1 MASINKKR
9 IKIMKA
15 TAPLQNE
22 NGIALIVAL
31 MLLVLLTLL
40 GMAATTTAVL
50 EIQIAGNDKVYKQNF
65 YMAEAAA
72 YEAAYEMAAEDN
84 PTAELQGGGADKGF
98 WLKDKG
104 NTIDYTDLNNWK
116 PEVNARIAVNSEAAF
131 AAKYIKKYNAV
142 MTDTY
147 SMRLFKIYG
156 HSKSEGGHSLV
167 EIGLKLTYENKKGT
181 G

>member
-1 MASINKKR
+1 
-9 IKIMKA
+9 MKA
-15 TAPLQNE
+15 TDPLQNE

-40 GMAATTTAVL
+40 GMAATTTSVL
-50 EIQIAGNDKVYKQNF
+50 EIQIAGNDKTYKQNF

-72 YEAAYEMAAEDN
+72 YEAAYEMAVENN
-84 PTAELQGGGADKGF
+84 PIVELQGGGAKKGF
-98 WLKDKG
+98 WLKKEG
-104 NTIDYTDLNNWK
+104 NNIDYTDVNNWK
-116 PEVNARIAVNSEAAF
+116 PAVNARIAVNSEAAF
-131 AAKYIKKYNAV
+131 AAKYLKKYNVV

-167 EIGLKLTYENKKGT
+167 EIGFKLTYENKNGAS
-181 G
+181 